1 MAQPVQRQVF
11 RFSFPARQANPGR
24 RRDTFRPSIT
34 FCIPKMEGKMI
45 ESHLSYDLLPNA
57 DMKAYVEWVKNT
69 VKALVEQ
76 PGVVEFRATR
86 NVLGA
91 PQVRATTVWQSL
103 ADWSKFTEGNV
114 WQSMQTE

>member
-1 MAQPVQRQVF
+1 
-11 RFSFPARQANPGR
+11 
-24 RRDTFRPSIT
+24 
-34 FCIPKMEGKMI
+34 MEGKMI

-57 DMKAYVEWVKNT
+57 DMKAYGEWVKNT
-69 VKALVEQ
+69 VKALVEHT
-76 PGVVEFRATR
+76 GVVEFRATR

-114 WQSMQTE
+114 WQSMQTEMRTFATNIEVELWGPSPLLPNPVRPAK